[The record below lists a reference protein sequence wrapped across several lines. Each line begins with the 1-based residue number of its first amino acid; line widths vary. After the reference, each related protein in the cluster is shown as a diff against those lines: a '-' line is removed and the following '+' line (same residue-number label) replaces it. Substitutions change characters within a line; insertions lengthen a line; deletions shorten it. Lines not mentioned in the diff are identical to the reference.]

1 MPSTGDTTPRRW
13 NVWCAVPC
21 RLPCQALRLTLRG
34 RAYALRM
41 SSLLRPTRTRA
52 HASLALLGMALLLA
66 ACGGGGG
73 SAGNTGPGTPVT
85 ALAAADLAVL
95 IAEGDATSEAI
106 GLAYQQA
113 RGIPEAQM
121 IRVAVPRGS
130 DTISA
135 SAFAAWKAAL
145 DARLPAAV
153 QATLVTWT
161 QPSRV
166 VGSCAMSITSAL
178 AFGYDAAYCATAC
191 SPTRASGYFDSPS
204 SKPWTDLRVRPS
216 MMLGASTLAQAQAI
230 IARGVGADASWT
242 GGKGSGQ
249 AVLLRTTDGA
259 RSVRYGDF
267 QLLAG
272 TSYPRLTM
280 RYIDNSSGTALD
292 YVSGQTGL
300 MFYFTGLVTVPQ
312 IASNSYLPGAVADHF
327 TSLGGHLP
335 DGLGQMPAT
344 QWLQAGA
351 TASYGTVEEPCNYT
365 EKFPQASVLVRRYQ
379 RGETLIEAYWK
390 SVQWP
395 GQGLFLGEP
404 LARPWGP

>member
-1 MPSTGDTTPRRW
+1 MTPQPGAHGAHACRRW
-13 NVWCAVPC
+13 
-21 RLPCQALRLTLRG
+21 
-34 RAYALRM
+34 
-41 SSLLRPTRTRA
+41 
-52 HASLALLGMALLLA
+52 LAPRVLVAAFAAWLA
-66 ACGGGGG
+66 GCGGGGG
-73 SAGNTGPGTPVT
+73 GADTTTPTPAPVQ

-95 IAEGDATSEAI
+95 VAEGDAISEAI
-106 GLAYQQA
+106 GAAYQQA
-113 RGIPEAQM
+113 RGVPAANV

-130 DTISA
+130 DTITA
-135 SAFAAWKAAL
+135 AAFTTLKAQL
-145 DARLPAAV
+145 DAQLPAGV

-178 AFGYDAAYCATAC
+178 AFGYDAAYCATTCQGTKA
-191 SPTRASGYFDSPS
+191 SPYYDSAS

-216 MMLGASTLAQAQAI
+216 MMLGATTLAQAQTLV
-230 IARGVGADASWT
+230 ARGVAADTSWT
-242 GGKGSGQ
+242 GGRGSGQ
-249 AVLLRTTDGA
+249 GVLIRTSDSA
-259 RSVRYGDF
+259 RSVRYTDF
-267 QLLAG
+267 QALAAAG
-272 TSYPRLTM
+272 YPRLTL
-280 RYIDNSSGTALD
+280 RYIDNVAGNGVD
-292 YVSGQTGL
+292 FVSGQSNL

-312 IASNSYLPGAVADHF
+312 IASNSYLPGAVADHV
-327 TSLGGHLP
+327 TSLGGYLP

-351 TASYGTVEEPCNYT
+351 TASYGAVEEPCNFP
-365 EKFPQASVLVRRYQ
+365 EKFPQASVMVRRYV

>member
-1 MPSTGDTTPRRW
+1 MTPTLHPIFFRSHGRR
-13 NVWCAVPC
+13 AA
-21 RLPCQALRLTLRG
+21 ALVAAGLVV
-34 RAYALRM
+34 
-41 SSLLRPTRTRA
+41 
-52 HASLALLGMALLLA
+52 LLA

-73 SAGNTGPGTPVT
+73 SAGSSNPPVATPVA

-121 IRVAVPRGS
+121 IRIAVPRGS

-135 SAFAAWKAAL
+135 SAFATLKATL
-145 DARLPAAV
+145 DARLPAGV
-153 QATLVTWT
+153 QATLITWT

-166 VGSCAMSITSAL
+166 VGSCSMSITSAM
-178 AFGYDAAYCATAC
+178 AFGYDAAYCATEC
-191 SPTRASGYFDSPS
+191 RFTRASGYFDSAS
-204 SKPWTDLRVRPS
+204 SKPFTDLRIRPS
-216 MMLGASTLAQAQAI
+216 MMLGASTLTQAQAI
-230 IARGVGADASWT
+230 IARGVAADGSWT
-242 GGKGSGQ
+242 GGRGSGQ
-249 AVLLRTTDGA
+249 AVLIRTSDAT
-259 RSVRYGDF
+259 RSVRFNDF
-267 QLLAG
+267 QVLAG
-272 TSYPRLTM
+272 TSYPRLST
-280 RYIDNSSGTALD
+280 RYIDNSGGAALD
-292 YVSGQTGL
+292 FVTGQTGL

-312 IASNSYLPGAVADHF
+312 IASNSYLPGAVADHS
-327 TSLGGHLP
+327 TSLGGYLP